1 MVEHNKDSSSGTAQA
16 KDKQKTTD
24 FSALLNKLRNKIK
37 QIHVNCIGQGEVASK
52 PTLALLNEIEVRVI
66 KYIRNVARRRE
77 LDKDAVLKIEKE
89 RGLMYKT
96 ELTTLRLKE

>member
-1 MVEHNKDSSSGTAQA
+1 MFVK
-16 KDKQKTTD
+16 
-24 FSALLNKLRNKIK
+24 
-37 QIHVNCIGQGEVASK
+37 
-52 PTLALLNEIEVRVI
+52 EIEVRVI